1 MRVRLQRANVQGRR
15 MDADLLAECVRA
27 AVEETGCV
35 PEVARPFLQPFLHC
49 LMDARAVDVLCWQVA
64 GNRKRLKDSHCQL
77 YGGRREEM
85 GWMAARIDELQVDA
99 GGGESYR
106 IRVLD
111 GPAAGLDLRAPVPRF
126 LWATSDLLGYT
137 RTLED
142 RERIRISRPEE
153 AVRCEVL
160 VLPDPV
166 PVLSWEPAA
175 GGLMLREDSRKT
187 SAGAIRATSSQQ
199 KRNRALAEERAKRC
213 DKGLSGP
220 CHSCPRGYDRCL
232 RSCRPHAVAE
242 AEARDV
248 ILKIEGRNLCLTKKP
263 ETSSEPV

>member
-1 MRVRLQRANVQGRR
+1 
-15 MDADLLAECVRA
+15 MDAALLAECARA
-27 AVEETGCV
+27 AAEATGCV

-49 LMDARAVDVLCWQVA
+49 FMDARAVDVLCWQVA
-64 GNRKRLKDSHCQL
+64 GNRKRLKDSLCQL

-99 GGGESYR
+99 GGVESYR

-111 GPAAGLDLRAPVPRF
+111 GPAAGLDLHAPVPRF
-126 LWATSDLLGYT
+126 LRPLSDILGCT
-137 RTLED
+137 RTLMD

-166 PVLSWEPAA
+166 PVLSWEPSA
-175 GGLMLREDSRKT
+175 GGLMLREDSRRT

-199 KRNRALAEERAKRC
+199 GRNKALAEERAKRC
-213 DKGLSGP
+213 DKGLDGP
-220 CHSCPRGYDRCL
+220 CHSCPTGYDRCH
-232 RSCRPHAVAE
+232 RSCRPHSA
-242 AEARDV
+242 ARV
-248 ILKIEGRNLCLTKKP
+248 EVREVVLKIEGRNLCPMKKP
-263 ETSSEPV
+263 ENSSEPA